1 MANKNLN
8 AAKKAKNDEF
18 YTQASDIEEELRHY
32 TKHFKDKV
40 VYCNCDDPTESN
52 FWHYFYRSF
61 GYLGLKKLISTH
73 YETDGSSSYA
83 LIYEGGHDNA
93 DDFNEGVTKV
103 PLKGDGDFRSDEC
116 IEYLKQ
122 SDIVVTNP
130 MFSLFREYVATLEKY
145 NKKFIIWGNQNA
157 ITYKEF
163 FPLLMNRKVWLGT
176 IANKTCV
183 FRIPNNYKKWDKK
196 ETESRNDGFHYAKV
210 PAISVFTNL
219 PVQKSTDQMVIWK
232 AFDQKEYPA
241 YDNYAAFEVS
251 KVIDIPKDTEIT
263 ATIDN
268 NNLQGWKDKYGSDLA
283 VVSTDNK
290 TATVKIVRPIL
301 GVPITFLDKYNPS
314 STILQHNL
322 GKEFDIVG
330 FSQGSLF
337 TQAGGWGASKQF
349 VDDYYAHGGKG
360 SISVGWPHTV
370 LYVHGIPKIPYQR
383 IFIRA
388 KKGVK
393 L

>member
-1 MANKNLN
+1 MEINMANSNLN

-18 YTQASDIEEELRHY
+18 YTQSSDIEEELRHY
-32 TKHFKDKV
+32 TKHFKNKV

-73 YETDGSSSYA
+73 YEMDGSSSYA

-116 IEYLKQ
+116 IEYLKE

-130 MFSLFREYVATLEKY
+130 PFSLAREYVKQLVDY
-145 NKKFIIWGNQNA
+145 NKKFLIIGNKNA
-157 ITYKEF
+157 ITYKEI
-163 FPLLMNRKVWLGT
+163 FPLLMHRNIWIGASQPKYFDTPNGKT
-176 IANKTCV
+176 KKIAGLV
-183 FRIPNNYKKWDKK
+183 RW
-196 ETESRNDGFHYAKV
+196 
-210 PAISVFTNL
+210 FTNL
-219 PVQKSTDQMVIWK
+219 SLQKSTDQMVIWK
-232 AFDQKEYPA
+232 SFDQKEYPA
-241 YDNYAAFEVS
+241 YDNYAAFECS
-251 KVIDIPKDTEIT
+251 KVANIPKDTEIT
-263 ATIDN
+263 AIIDKD
-268 NNLQGWKDKYGSDLA
+268 NLQGWKAKYGSDLT

-290 TATVKIVRPIL
+290 TVTVKIVRPIL

-314 STILQHNL
+314 STIIKHNL

-330 FSQGSLF
+330 ITDRQNTSNWRFKKYTADDDPKFNDLNARSVIKINGKY
-337 TQAGGWGASKQF
+337 KQK
-349 VDDYYAHGGKG
+349 YA
-360 SISVGWPHTV
+360 
-370 LYVHGIPKIPYQR
+370 R
-383 IFIRA
+383 ILIRA

-393 L
+393 F

>member
-1 MANKNLN
+1 MANSNLN

-18 YTQASDIEEELRHY
+18 YTQSSDIEEELRHY

-40 VYCNCDDPTESN
+40 VYCNCDDPTWSN

-73 YETDGSSSYA
+73 YDMDGSSSYA
-83 LIYEGGHDNA
+83 LIYEGGYDNA

-116 IEYLKQ
+116 IEYLKE

-130 MFSLFREYVATLEKY
+130 PFSLAREYVKQLMD
-145 NKKFIIWGNQNA
+145 NKKDFLIIGNKNW
-157 ITYKEF
+157 ITYKEV
-163 FPLLMNRKVWLGT
+163 FPLLMNRKMWIGASQPQIFDT
-176 IANKTCV
+176 PDGKT
-183 FRIPNNYKKWDKK
+183 KKVAGLTRW
-196 ETESRNDGFHYAKV
+196 
-210 PAISVFTNL
+210 FTNL
-219 PVQKSTDQMVIWK
+219 SLQKSTDQMVIWK
-232 AFDQKEYPA
+232 SFDQKEYPA
-241 YDNYAAFEVS
+241 YDNYAAFECS
-251 KVIDIPKDTEIT
+251 KVVNIPKDTEIT
-263 ATIDN
+263 AIIDKD
-268 NNLQGWKDKYGSDLA
+268 NLQGWKDTYQDDLT
-283 VVSTDNK
+283 VVSTNDK
-290 TATVKIVRPIL
+290 TIDVKIDRPIW

-314 STILQHNL
+314 SKNAQHNL
-322 GKEFDIVG
+322 GKEFNIVG

-337 TQAGGWGASKQF
+337 TQTGGWGASKQF

-393 L
+393 F

>member
-1 MANKNLN
+1 MANSTLN
-8 AAKKAKNDEF
+8 KAKKLKNDEF
-18 YTQASDIEEELRHY
+18 YTQSSDIEEELRHY
-32 TKHFKDKV
+32 TKHFKNKV

-52 FWHYFYRSF
+52 FWRYFYRSF

-73 YETDGSSSYA
+73 YEMDGSSSYA
-83 LIYEGGHDNA
+83 LIYEGNHDNA
-93 DDFNEGVTKV
+93 ENFDEGVTKV

-122 SDIVVTNP
+122 SDVVVTNP
-130 MFSLFREYVATLEKY
+130 PFSLARKYVKQLMD
-145 NKKFIIWGNQNA
+145 NKKDFLIIGNKNW
-157 ITYKEF
+157 ITYKEI
-163 FPLLMNRKVWLGT
+163 FPLLMNHKMWIG
-176 IANKTCV
+176 ANNVKA
-183 FRIPNNYKKWDKK
+183 FKQPDGSLKKFGNVGW
-196 ETESRNDGFHYAKV
+196 
-210 PAISVFTNL
+210 FTNL
-219 PVQKSTDQMVIWK
+219 SLQKSTDQMVIWK
-232 AFDQKEYPA
+232 SFDQKEYPA

-251 KVIDIPKDTEIT
+251 KVVDIPKDTEII
-263 ATIDN
+263 ATIEKDN
-268 NNLQGWKDKYGSDLA
+268 LKGWQDTYGSDLT
-283 VVSTDNK
+283 VISINHKNV
-290 TATVKIVRPIL
+290 TVKIVRPIW

-314 STILQHNL
+314 SMIIQHNL
-322 GKEFDIVG
+322 GKEFNIVG

-393 L
+393 F